1 MDLPDPGIKPGSPAL
16 QADSLPAERPEVL
29 LINNKHL
36 LITVLEARMSRIKML
51 AGLASDENLFPTDD
65 YLLDT
70 ASHAGRDKQLSRVS
84 FYKGTNP
91 IHRGS
96 AFKIQSSL
104 TSPTSKYHHTRG
116 LGFPH
121 RCLRRIHSNHSRYQS
136 YLGEKQEVFEPEIFI
151 LRHSGAWGRGVLT
164 ELWRI

>member
-136 YLGEKQEVFEPEIFI
+136 YLGE
-151 LRHSGAWGRGVLT
+151 
-164 ELWRI
+164 